1 MNSPESFPEKFFGY
15 LEDRSESDTTV
26 VVTLRRSLM
35 LEPGTDARSF
45 PFVERWAGG
54 TNSRRQAIYLAAGLW
69 ALSFRRKPDNSS
81 SPKAKRNNSVS
92 FPKAMRKCQQQ
103 DGSKST
109 EKRFTALLDA
119 DSDELRWRLRSAV
132 TLVKSK
138 DIALNW
144 PELLDDLLKW
154 NNPRRPVQTK
164 WARAFWEDTAE
175 TAA

>member
-1 MNSPESFPEKFFGY
+1 MNSPESFSEKFFAH
-15 LEDRSESDTTV
+15 LEDCSESDTSV
-26 VVTLRRSLM
+26 VATLRRSLM
-35 LEPGTDARSF
+35 LEPGTDVRSF
-45 PFVERWAGG
+45 PFVESRANG
-54 TNSRRQAIYLAAGLW
+54 TNSRRQKIYLAAGLW
-69 ALSFRRKPDNSS
+69 ALSFRRKLDKTS
-81 SPKAKRNNSVS
+81 SPKANRNDPLF

-103 DGSKST
+103 DGSNST

-119 DSDELRWRLRSAV
+119 DADELRWRLRSAV

-154 NNPRRPVQTK
+154 DNPGRPVQTK
-164 WARAFWEDTAE
+164 WARAFWEDTVE